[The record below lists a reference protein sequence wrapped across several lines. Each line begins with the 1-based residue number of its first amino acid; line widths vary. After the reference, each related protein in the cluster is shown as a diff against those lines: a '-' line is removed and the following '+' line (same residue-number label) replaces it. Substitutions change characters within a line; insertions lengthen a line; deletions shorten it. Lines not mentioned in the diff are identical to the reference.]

1 MHTETSPIRRAARL
15 SYAAS
20 TNQLQENIVFA
31 RVRQQFRAWMV
42 IYAGLVAAIILSVD
56 SPVEQ
61 PETPLGVG
69 ALPGAVNAPLLR
81 RDI

>member
-1 MHTETSPIRRAARL
+1 M
-15 SYAAS
+15 
-20 TNQLQENIVFA
+20 FA

-42 IYAGLVAAIILSVD
+42 IYAGLIAAIILSVD